1 MRTLLGLVVILGMIM
16 LYSLISYFNLDAID
30 VQIINNNLKGE

>member
-16 LYSLISYFNLDAID
+16 LYSLVSYFNLDAID